1 MFPYATSDTLSTELL
16 ELASSKIDELTFNR
30 IQAKGFENLTEFQKK
45 KIEKATLLQAQY
57 YDDYGTDAEAMSGFN
72 VSGLSMS
79 FNSNGGSSTPSGVS
93 PGAHI
98 LLKQTGLMNRVV

>member
-1 MFPYATSDTLSTELL
+1 VAYATSDTLSEEVL

-30 IQAKGFENLTEFQKK
+30 IRAIGFENLTEFQKSIIK
-45 KIEKATLLQAQY
+45 KANLLQAQY
-57 YDDYGTDAEAMSGFN
+57 YEDYGTDVETLSGFS

-79 FNSNGGSSTPSGVS
+79 FDNNSSTPHGVN
-93 PGAHI
+93 PAAYM

>member
-1 MFPYATSDTLSTELL
+1 MAYATSDTLSEEVL

-30 IQAKGFENLTEFQKK
+30 IRAIGFENLTEFQKSMIK
-45 KIEKATLLQAQY
+45 KATLLQAQY
-57 YDDYGTDAEAMSGFN
+57 YEDYGTDAESLSGFS

-79 FNSNGGSSTPSGVS
+79 FDNNSSTPTGVS
-93 PGAHI
+93 SAAYM